1 MKLVLAI
8 VSNDD
13 TGAVVPELIKEG
25 YSVTTLSTT
34 GGFLRVGN
42 TTLLV
47 VTEDEKVTQLRN
59 LFAKYCSS
67 RKKVN
72 PSTSSFGKNMLSD
85 SPAEEVSVGG
95 ATFFV
100 LNVDKMEKF

>member
-47 VTEDEKVTQLRN
+47 VTEDEKVTQLRD
-59 LFAKYCSS
+59 LFAKYWSS